1 MFIPMGMIFSIV
13 RFLEKNCFL
22 TLSFL
27 FLIFS
32 FKISFIYE
40 IVKTVNSNNK
50 DILNHFF

>member
-1 MFIPMGMIFSIV
+1 MFISMGMTLSIV
-13 RFLEKNCFL
+13 CFLEKNCFL
-22 TLSFL
+22 TLS

-40 IVKTVNSNNK
+40 IVKIVNSNSK